1 MAQANLDGLCNA
13 LCTTE
18 DPVPAYPLVAR
29 TVKKNSLPACD
40 AFGPF
45 PDETIVSSLD
55 RALYLMGARRV
66 QEFLHLPTPSLD
78 SSNSDISVTVSQ
90 VSCPE
95 SHRPCRK
102 CNTIITTDTKDKTK
116 LPSCLKVTKTCTCP
130 KCRASTAKTM
140 TLSRKPCCCCCSIAS
155 THSSKSSLSSHVQ
168 ICEPPK
174 TANPL
179 KRSFSMCSLAC
190 RKLKQML
197 TFPPKDGEKSRWL
210 WARLQSTDNGCQ
222 VYEIFKNSSVCTHPS
237 EFEKKRTPQVIFV
250 MLQNGNI
257 MPFEILSAH

>member
-1 MAQANLDGLCNA
+1 MAQANLENLCTA
-13 LCTTE
+13 LCATE
-18 DPVPAYPLVAR
+18 DPVPAYPLIAR
-29 TVKKNSLPACD
+29 TLKKNSPPACD

-45 PDETIVSSLD
+45 PDETIVSGID

-78 SSNSDISVTVSQ
+78 SSNSDISLTVSQ
-90 VSCPE
+90 VSCPN

-102 CNTIITTDTKDKTK
+102 CSTVITSDTKDKNK

-130 KCRASTAKTM
+130 KCRASTAQTM
-140 TLSRKPCCCCCSIAS
+140 TFSKKPCCCCGSSSAR
-155 THSSKSSLSSHVQ
+155 SSKSSLASHVQ

-174 TANPL
+174 SMNPL

-197 TFPPKDGEKSRWL
+197 TFPSSDDQKAKWL
-210 WARLQSTDNGCQ
+210 WARLHSTENGCQ

-237 EFEKKRTPQVIFV
+237 EFEKQRMPQVIFV
-250 MLQNGNI
+250 VLQNGAI
-257 MPFEILSAH
+257 MPFEILPSH